1 MSEEQHSVKTQ
12 RDQGMEELLANLAG
26 ADISN
31 ALTMPNSVAIEFHPY
46 SRLFP
51 LMEGCELAG
60 LVADI
65 QENGLRVPIVLLGN
79 RILDG
84 RNRYRACMEAGI
96 RPVFEQYTGDDPLG
110 NVLSANLHR
119 RHLTESQRGM
129 VASALAT
136 MRQGARTD
144 IAQVCAMSQEQ
155 AAKRLAVSRRT
166 VQYACTVREQGIPEL
181 VRRAE
186 RGEINVSLAARIA
199 KMPQEQQRRVTAL
212 DPAALRG
219 AVKQAVPADRKIAAP
234 PFTPNTD
241 DIVLWA
247 NEQARALRAAG
258 QTSTNRAID
267 WENVAQ
273 AIEALGKNSS
283 SDLANC
289 IPTVLLH
296 LVKLDIA
303 AWDHGGK
310 AAWRKKI
317 DHARNEIR
325 RLLAAAPSLQP
336 TVRGVIGATLDGAKE
351 VALKQLHV
359 GKRRVIDLAGL
370 SYTQEQ
376 VIDDWFP
383 ELPPKQLS
391 EDPYAAERI
400 TQTAASKVGLRA
412 HKSTLR
418 RNNLGGFQL
427 IDRASAVVAGEKFDL
442 TEKQVLEICA
452 NRREMM
458 MVEEREKG
466 ASRSLSRTGRG
477 PQVAP

>member
-1 MSEEQHSVKTQ
+1 
-12 RDQGMEELLANLAG
+12 
-26 ADISN
+26 
-31 ALTMPNSVAIEFHPY
+31 
-46 SRLFP
+46 
-51 LMEGCELAG
+51 
-60 LVADI
+60 
-65 QENGLRVPIVLLGN
+65 
-79 RILDG
+79 
-84 RNRYRACMEAGI
+84 MEAGI

-186 RGEINVSLAARIA
+186 RGEISVSLAARIA

-219 AVKQAVPADRKIAAP
+219 AVNQAVAADRKIAAP

-359 GKRRVIDLAGL
+359 GKRRAIDLAGL

-442 TEKQVLEICA
+442 TGGVSP
-452 NRREMM
+452 NRRKFRVAISWPHCAPHRGGNFLYFRSNTESWNAATSIQAAYKSSSRAPPTIENRK
-458 MVEEREKG
+458 VPARRAFGG
-466 ASRSLSRTGRG
+466 AKSG
-477 PQVAP
+477 PTEFSAVRAYNPSPKNRC